1 MAITTSNF
9 ISDST
14 LLLRSVI
21 ASGISDPISG
31 SRNSAS
37 KFVLTNHPTRN
48 IEWPHIIVKQGNI
61 TSRRLG
67 LASEQQFVNM
77 PFEVRIWGRNQTE
90 KDSLTQ
96 STINT
101 LRTGQFNSGSGTVEL
116 SMFGFAVESAV
127 DVDETDGMSAL
138 KSKILR
144 VNYQA
149 VLTG

>member
-1 MAITTSNF
+1 MVISTDNF

-14 LLLRSVI
+14 LLLRSI
-21 ASGISDPISG
+21 LASGVSDPISG

-37 KFVLTNHPTRN
+37 KFVLTNHPTRTVN
-48 IEWPHIIVKQGNI
+48 WSVIVIKQGNI

-77 PFEVRIWGRNQTE
+77 PFEIRIWSRNQTE
-90 KDSLTQ
+90 KDLLTQ

-101 LRTGQFNSGSGTVEL
+101 LRTKQFNSGEGTVDNSL
-116 SMFGFAVESAV
+116 FGFAVESAV

-149 VLTG
+149 ILE